1 MNADGSGKRRLAP
14 AATGGP
20 SWSPDGR
27 WLAFAGPDCHGT
39 LDVLKV
45 PATMAGA
52 PVSLLPTSP
61 CAGKPAAVDGVGSTQ
76 PVGGTL
82 AQRLKRESAVAWSP
96 DGRRIAFRG
105 GECASIFDDCLSVAD
120 VATGTEATLDGYGGG
135 GQVYSGF
142 GVLPAWHPGGDLV
155 HSIVMHEHRPG
166 FMGYRPKGERALHG
180 LDQFILGGHLHL
192 SFPSLL
198 NPLTR
203 RLAA

>member
-61 CAGKPAAVDGVGSTQ
+61 CAGKPAAVDG
-76 PVGGTL
+76 
-82 AQRLKRESAVAWSP
+82 
-96 DGRRIAFRG
+96 
-105 GECASIFDDCLSVAD
+105 
-120 VATGTEATLDGYGGG
+120 YGGG

-166 FMGYRPKGERALHG
+166 FMGYRPKGERVVA
-180 LDQFILGGHLHL
+180 FR
-192 SFPSLL
+192 FA
-198 NPLTR
+198 NTR
-203 RLAA
+203 LRESIATRM